1 MLHGRNCVVVYFYS
15 RIDVLC
21 RCVVSPCAN
30 RICIA
35 STQKHVSCHHQSI
48 CCCLECHIAL
58 LYTSIVVH
66 MVWCCLCSD
75 TNIASLLLFHDCE
88 QQRRTIEA
96 YIFVCFICCGCK
108 IHLRP
113 LADVASV
120 LDHPYAMIAIPSIK
134 NAPTTTVETRNTNR
148 TTNIGEYSETCSF
161 ASKLIRNNICYRLR
175 HRIILPLL
183 VQYNWKENV
192 HRINIAQW
200 TLFILH
206 SIIML
211 CGDPDTIIKWQRAE
225 LSQFVRCDIQRR
237 HTPNR
242 ENSNGR

>member
-1 MLHGRNCVVVYFYS
+1 MSYSSIIHINCSAYGVVLFVQRHKY
-15 RIDVLC
+15 RI
-21 RCVVSPCAN
+21 PA
-30 RICIA
+30 
-35 STQKHVSCHHQSI
+35 
-48 CCCLECHIAL
+48 AL
-58 LYTSIVVH
+58 PWL
-66 MVWCCLCSD
+66 
-75 TNIASLLLFHDCE
+75 
-88 QQRRTIEA
+88 RTTTKDQA

-134 NAPTTTVETRNTNR
+134 NAPTTTVETRNTTR

-175 HRIILPLL
+175 HRIILPLW

-211 CGDPDTIIKWQRAE
+211 CADPDTIIKWQRAE